1 MNIVLKISLLLLLVF
16 QLFLIIRTVKKK
28 RLTMKYASFWIFLII
43 LMTIVVIFPEIV
55 FKNSKLAGFKEPSNM
70 VFLLGF
76 FFLFYVSFIITTSIS
91 IQNEKT
97 KLLIQEISML
107 KESVNKNGKKDEYEI
122 NNYVCL
128 LCAFSVFWIDSV

>member
-55 FKNSKLAGFKEPSNM
+55 FKISKLAGFEEPSNM
-70 VFLLGF
+70 V

-107 KESVNKNGKKDEYEI
+107 KESVNKNGKKD
-122 NNYVCL
+122 
-128 LCAFSVFWIDSV
+128 

>member
-28 RLTMKYASFWIFLII
+28 RFTMKYASFWIFLII

-55 FKNSKLAGFKEPSNM
+55 FKISKLAGFEEPSNM

-107 KESVNKNGKKDEYEI
+107 KESVNKNGKKD
-122 NNYVCL
+122 
-128 LCAFSVFWIDSV
+128 

>member
-28 RLTMKYASFWIFLII
+28 RLTMKYASFWILLII

-55 FKNSKLAGFKEPSNM
+55 FKISKLAGFEEPSNM

-91 IQNEKT
+91 IQNEKI

-107 KESVNKNGKKDEYEI
+107 KESVKENGKKD
-122 NNYVCL
+122 
-128 LCAFSVFWIDSV
+128 

>member
-55 FKNSKLAGFKEPSNM
+55 FKISKIAGFEESSNM

-91 IQNEKT
+91 VQNEKI

-107 KESVNKNGKKDEYEI
+107 KESVNKNGKKD
-122 NNYVCL
+122 
-128 LCAFSVFWIDSV
+128 

>member
-55 FKNSKLAGFKEPSNM
+55 FKISKLAGFEEPSNM

-76 FFLFYVSFIITTSIS
+76 FFLFYVSFITTSIS

-107 KESVNKNGKKDEYEI
+107 KESVNKNGKKD
-122 NNYVCL
+122 
-128 LCAFSVFWIDSV
+128 

>member
-1 MNIVLKISLLLLLVF
+1 MNIVLKLSLLLLLVF

-28 RLTMKYASFWIFLII
+28 RLTMKYASFWILLII
-43 LMTIVVIFPEIV
+43 LMTIIVIFPEIV
-55 FKNSKLAGFKEPSNM
+55 FKVSKLAGFEEPSNM

-91 IQNEKT
+91 VQNEKI

-107 KESVNKNGKKDEYEI
+107 KESVNENGKKD
-122 NNYVCL
+122 
-128 LCAFSVFWIDSV
+128 